1 MKIRILIAALGCLAV
16 VYGAD
21 DLSIRY
27 RIPKSRQAFGTV
39 TIRRYDA
46 ISEKSKTEFVFEE
59 PINQTC
65 VQSLFPHLGYQP
77 CWYLSRHGEQRIN
90 Y

>member
-1 MKIRILIAALGCLAV
+1 MKFRFLIAALGCLAA
-16 VYGAD
+16 VYAAD
-21 DLSIRY
+21 DLYVRY
-27 RIPKSRQAFGTV
+27 RISKNRQPFGTV
-39 TIRRYDA
+39 TIQRYDA

-65 VQSLFPHLGYQP
+65 VHSLFPHLGYQP
-77 CWYLSRHGEQRIN
+77 CWYLARHNEQRIN